1 MTVIRGSQVPLDAP
15 SGGAHNVDPLQGTAA
30 EVFAEQFADD
40 QVPSI
45 RTIRA
50 RLHVGKPRAQLLRDY
65 LAGGAGAGQGL
76 AT

>member
-1 MTVIRGSQVPLDAP
+1 MDLV
-15 SGGAHNVDPLQGTAA
+15 QGTAA
-30 EVFAEQFADD
+30 EVFAEQFAAD

-50 RLHVGKPRAQLLRDY
+50 RLHVGKPRAQRLRDY
-65 LAGGAGAGQGL
+65 LAGGAGSGQGL